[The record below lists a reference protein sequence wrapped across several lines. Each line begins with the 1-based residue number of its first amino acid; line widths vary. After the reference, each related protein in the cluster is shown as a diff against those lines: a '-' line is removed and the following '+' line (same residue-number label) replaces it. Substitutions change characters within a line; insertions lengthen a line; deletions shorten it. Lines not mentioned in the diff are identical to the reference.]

1 MKKIWFSFILA
12 FVCLHITKAQ
22 TPEAFKYQAVSRDGN
37 NQPIANTEIDVR
49 FSILKSFTDIA
60 NASVV
65 YVEEHIVTT
74 SELGLFNAEV
84 GNGLPMFGDFS
95 KIDWSEGNYFLK
107 VFISTDQGKNFMTM
121 GASQLLSVP
130 YAMHAKTAD
139 IAVEKDGDPQNE
151 IQHLEVDTVG
161 PSALRLKLSRS
172 DSSVLIPI
180 GSGIDTDN
188 QVILKNTVAS
198 IVDPAGWARLQNTK
212 VPAPPV
218 LVDANPDNELQ
229 YLDIDKRG
237 ETSILKLLDFKG
249 NVFSTVTIND
259 TDPNNEMQ
267 NIKVTKNGEDS
278 DISLLDQ
285 NGNIVDSDVITD
297 TDPKNELQKVKIT
310 QNGDNSDIELLDHK
324 NKVVSSDI
332 ITDTDPKNELQS
344 VQVTRNGDNSDIKLL
359 DKNNKVV
366 SMDKITDTDP
376 TNELQTLKVA
386 EGKIILKDGNGK
398 ITNSIP
404 VQDIEVVDVSPN
416 GGTVFIKLTNG
427 KTIQAVD
434 ESSENELQELDVE
447 LVQGQNGAETDLIIR
462 HKGNSQ
468 TAWQKAQNDT
478 VRILDTDPFNELQEL
493 EFNSV
498 TGELKISGGN
508 GIIIPSSGG
517 GEDGDMD
524 PFNEIQTLSKNG
536 STIMLSYEGGQ
547 VVLEDDDPTNELQRL
562 EFNPQSRILKI
573 SDGNNVYIPGGAGGE
588 DGDNDPKNELQ
599 DLEFDPY
606 EKFLYI
612 SGGRGVALDGLSP
625 WNRSGSAVFFKGAV
639 EGELFRT
646 DHSHYGDGYMAIR
659 NNQHADVIEM
669 GNDYSFGPFLYLYDN
684 NGDLRAGFRQS
695 GNKFQVFADQKN
707 FRMDHPEDPD
717 KEIWY
722 TSLEGPEAAAY
733 ERGTAQL
740 ADGEVFVPFSEHFR
754 LVANA
759 KTMTVHL
766 TPLSA
771 DTYGL
776 AVVEKTEKGFKVKE
790 LRQGKGNFKF
800 DWEVKCV
807 RKGHEDFKPV
817 RDKSEQ

>member
-1 MKKIWFSFILA
+1 MKKIWLSFILA

-95 KIDWSEGNYFLK
+95 KINWGDGNYFLK
-107 VFISTDQGKNFMTM
+107 VFLSTDQGKTFEAM
-121 GASQLLSVP
+121 GVSQLLSVP
-130 YAMHAKTAD
+130 YAMHAKTAE
-139 IAVEKDGDPQNE
+139 IAIEKDGDPQNE

-161 PSALRLKLSRS
+161 PSALRLKLSHS
-172 DSSVLIPI
+172 DSSVLIPT
-180 GSGIDTDN
+180 GSGVNTDN

-249 NVFSTVTIND
+249 NIFSNVTIN
-259 TDPNNEMQ
+259 
-267 NIKVTKNGEDS
+267 
-278 DISLLDQ
+278 
-285 NGNIVDSDVITD
+285 D

-310 QNGDNSDIELLDHK
+310 ENGDNSEIELLDHKNKVVSSDVITDTNPKNELQTVRVRREDDNSTIELLDHK

-332 ITDTDPKNELQS
+332 ITDTDPKNELQT
-344 VQVTRNGDNSDIKLL
+344 VQVTRNGDHSDIKLL
-359 DKNNKVV
+359 DKNNKVI

-376 TNELQTLKVA
+376 KNELQTLEVA
-386 EGKIILKDGNGK
+386 GGKIILKDGTGE

-404 VQDIEVVDVSPN
+404 VQDIEVVNVSPN

-447 LVQGQNGAETDLIIR
+447 LIQGQNGNETDLIIR

-468 TAWQKAQNDT
+468 TAWQQSQNDT

-493 EFNSV
+493 EYNS
-498 TGELKISGGN
+498 TTRELKISGGN
-508 GIIIPSSGG
+508 AI
-517 GEDGDMD
+517 
-524 PFNEIQTLSKNG
+524 
-536 STIMLSYEGGQ
+536 
-547 VVLEDDDPTNELQRL
+547 VLPA
-562 EFNPQSRILKI
+562 S
-573 SDGNNVYIPGGAGGE
+573 AGGE

-599 DLEFDPY
+599 DLEFDHS

-612 SGGRGVALDGLSP
+612 SKGRGVALDGLSP
-625 WNRSGSAVFFKGAV
+625 WNRNGSTVYFNGTV
-639 EGELFRT
+639 EGNIFRT
-646 DHSHYGDGYMAIR
+646 DRSHLEDGYLALR
-659 NNQHADVIEM
+659 NRNHADVIEM
-669 GNDYSFGPFLYLYDN
+669 GDDGELGPFLYLYDN
-684 NGDLRAGFRQS
+684 SGNLRAGFRQYGS
-695 GNKFQVFADQKN
+695 KFQVFADQKN
-707 FRMDHPEDPD
+707 FRMDHPEDPT

-766 TPLSA
+766 TPLCA

-776 AVVEKTEKGFKVKE
+776 AVVEKTKKGFKVKE
-790 LRQGKGNFKF
+790 LRNGSGNFQF

-807 RKGHEDFKPV
+807 RKGHEDFSPI
-817 RDKSEQ
+817 RDKSAQ